1 MILNCKNISKSFG
14 VTEILKNISFSIS
27 KNEKVGLIGV
37 NGAGKSTLF
46 KIITNEISPDDG
58 EIILNSNIK
67 LGYMSQVLQLDNNS
81 TIYSELLSVFKDVIQ
96 IEKNIQKLSQEITT
110 LKDKELEQAMKKYS
124 NLTNLFEQKNGYEYE
139 SRIKGIVKG
148 LGFSENDLDT
158 PIKTLSG
165 GQKTRISL
173 SKLLLIN
180 PDLLLLDEP
189 TNHLDIDSITWLE
202 DFLKNYN
209 GSIIII
215 SHDRYFLDKITTKTI
230 ELENKKVKIYNGNYS
245 YYIRKKEEIR
255 EIELK
260 QYLEQQKQIK
270 KQEESI
276 KTLKSFNR
284 EKSIKRAESK
294 EKQLEKMQVME
305 KPENLPEKM
314 RLSFHINKTSG
325 NDVLKVDNL
334 EKKLENN
341 ILFSDVNFEIK
352 RGETVALIG
361 PNGIGKTTLLKMIL
375 NNNNPNIKIGKN
387 VDIGYYDQEHNNLNN
402 NKTIFDEIH
411 DAYPTLTITEIRN
424 TLASF
429 VFTEDDVFKKIED
442 LSGGEKG
449 RVALCKIILSN
460 SNLLILDEP
469 TNHLDLFSKEILE
482 DAIRRFEGTILYIS
496 HDRYF
501 INNTANRVI
510 ELSKNGI
517 TNYMG
522 NYDYYI
528 EKKVPVI
535 ETVEKL
541 SNDESDNKKSWQ
553 SKKEQEAESRKIKNR
568 IRKIEQEMD
577 KLEKEI
583 AKLDEE
589 LLKDDVASDYEKAA
603 TFYDKKATAENKLF
617 NLLEELEKINS

>member
-14 VTEILKNISFSIS
+14 VTEILKNISFSIL

-46 KIITNEISPDDG
+46 KIITNEISPDNG

>member
-1 MILNCKNISKSFG
+1 
-14 VTEILKNISFSIS
+14 
-27 KNEKVGLIGV
+27 
-37 NGAGKSTLF
+37 
-46 KIITNEISPDDG
+46 
-58 EIILNSNIK
+58 
-67 LGYMSQVLQLDNNS
+67 
-81 TIYSELLSVFKDVIQ
+81 
-96 IEKNIQKLSQEITT
+96 
-110 LKDKELEQAMKKYS
+110 MKKYS

>member
-230 ELENKKVKIYNGNYS
+230 ELENKKIKIYNGNYS